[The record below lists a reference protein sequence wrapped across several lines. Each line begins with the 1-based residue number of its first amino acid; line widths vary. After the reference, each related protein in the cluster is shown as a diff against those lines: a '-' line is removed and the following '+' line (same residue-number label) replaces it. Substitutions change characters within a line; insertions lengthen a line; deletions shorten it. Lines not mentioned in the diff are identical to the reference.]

1 MPYFLTS
8 LRVSTLVKKWAYTR
22 TTDISDHLCAQPLD
36 KIVLALPTEV
46 GDQMRDKHCI
56 FIAGVKFKMPSEF
69 FRLFISPT
77 MLVK

>member
-22 TTDISDHLCAQPLD
+22 TTEISDHLHAQPSD
-36 KIVLALPTEV
+36 KIVPSLPTEL

-69 FRLFISPT
+69 FRLFISPP

>member
-1 MPYFLTS
+1 M
-8 LRVSTLVKKWAYTR
+8 
-22 TTDISDHLCAQPLD
+22 
-36 KIVLALPTEV
+36 IVLALPTEI

-69 FRLFISPT
+69 FRLFISPP